1 MTTALVPYFEGPL
14 QQMRE
19 LERQLLEKDI
29 EVELAKPP
37 PKACCAGGCGCGA
50 KLQLLVHEEDVP
62 RVAKLMQAEWLA
74 APRPRLADDL
84 LLVVS
89 ELDTNAERHS
99 HGPYVLELEGTDSLL
114 SVTVYDSSSAL
125 PRWYEPD
132 PTRLGGHGLEIVRAV
147 ADHVTA
153 ERVPV
158 GKRVTAT
165 FTLAPQAA
173 G

>member
-1 MTTALVPYFEGPL
+1 MSTALVPYFEGPL

-74 APRPRLADDL
+74 A
-84 LLVVS
+84 V
-89 ELDTNAERHS
+89 ER
-99 HGPYVLELEGTDSLL
+99 EGTGGLVPL
-114 SVTVYDSSSAL
+114 QTPVAEGA
-125 PRWYEPD
+125 EPPCPACGFVGPLQSGACGD
-132 PTRLGGHGLEIVRAV
+132 CGLQLE
-147 ADHVTA
+147 
-153 ERVPV
+153 
-158 GKRVTAT
+158 
-165 FTLAPQAA
+165 
-173 G
+173 